1 MASDQARQIKKSDQ
15 VKKFLAELS
24 AEVGEDVKY

>member
-15 VKKFLAELS
+15 VINFLAELS
-24 AEVGEDVKY
+24 AEVGEDVRY